1 MRKGTV
7 KVESVNDKNLG
18 GEKKKK
24 MKTKT
29 KMIAMVE
36 IAIVLCSVFLV
47 ALPAIAA
54 EQTTQKT
61 ITTASEDEF
70 TLDIYGNANEDDTID
85 MRDTT
90 YIKLA
95 IFGKK
100 SKTDLADAN
109 YDGKV
114 SMLDVGQTKLII
126 LDKERKLTIIDGNG
140 EPITVPK
147 PVERIIVLYKDAPEV
162 LRTLNA
168 ADRIVGVSDYIKK
181 WDTFWLPEISKLPS
195 VGSFG
200 ASRIDYEAVLNLNPD
215 VLLTFSAETAEIQE
229 KLPGVTVLFL
239 GLYKPDL
246 INPEQSRYR
255 DGVRK
260 LGYILDKRE
269 EAEEFVNWRDG
280 WLNTIRS
287 RTEGLSEDEKPL
299 VYNTRYIP
307 TRPLSICCTGYKLY
321 QMTVT
326 AGGKDIAEGAYDC
339 GSYTEVD
346 TEWLIEQNPEIIIA
360 QLYYE
365 HTDHGYMT
373 DDPSETAA
381 GREYIMN
388 LPVLANADAVKNEH
402 VYMMAG
408 NFRNGGDGCILGT
421 AYMAK
426 LLQPGLFED
435 LDPRAIHQEYLD
447 RFQHFDFDV
456 YEHGVFIY
464 PPLK

>member
-1 MRKGTV
+1 
-7 KVESVNDKNLG
+7 
-18 GEKKKK
+18 

-29 KMIAMVE
+29 IVILE
-36 IAIVLCSVFLV
+36 IVVMLSCSVFLV
-47 ALPAIAA
+47 ALPA
-54 EQTTQKT
+54 
-61 ITTASEDEF
+61 TTASEDDF
-70 TLDIYGNANEDDTID
+70 TLGIYGNANEDDTID

-90 YIKLA
+90 YIKLV

-100 SKTDLADAN
+100 PEIDLADAN
-109 YDGKV
+109 NDGKV

-126 LDKERKLTIIDGNG
+126 LDKEKKLTIVDGNG
-140 EPITVPK
+140 EPVTVSK
-147 PVERIIVLYKDAPEV
+147 PVERVVVLYKDSPEV
-162 LRTLNA
+162 LRSLNA
-168 ADRIVGVSDYIKK
+168 ADSIVGVSDYIKK
-181 WDTFWLPEISKLPS
+181 WDTAWFPEISKLPS
-195 VGSFG
+195 VGSPWG
-200 ASRIDYEAVLNLNPD
+200 LDYEAVLSLNPD
-215 VLLTFSAETAEIQE
+215 VLLAFGAETAEMQK
-229 KLPGVTVLFL
+229 KLPDVTVLFL

-246 INPEQSRYR
+246 INPEQSRYK

-260 LGYILDKRE
+260 LGYILDKGE

-299 VYNTRYIP
+299 VYNTKYIP

-346 TEWLIEQNPEIIIA
+346 TEWLIEQNSDISVV

-365 HTDHGYMT
+365 ETDHGYNT

-381 GREYIMN
+381 AREYIMN
-388 LPVLANADAVKNEH
+388 LPVLANANAVKNEH

-435 LDPRAIHQEYLD
+435 LDPRAIHQEYLE